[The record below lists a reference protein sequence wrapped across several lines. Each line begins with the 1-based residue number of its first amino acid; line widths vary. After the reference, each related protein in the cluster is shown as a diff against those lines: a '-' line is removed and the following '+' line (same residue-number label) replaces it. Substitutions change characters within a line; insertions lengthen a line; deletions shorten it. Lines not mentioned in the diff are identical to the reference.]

1 MGGGWN
7 EGAKK
12 TAKQARRG
20 GGRHKR
26 TVKTVSHVGGFLFR
40 ALNMSLTS
48 DLPGENR
55 CKCQKLSRTKSPF
68 VGFSD
73 PENG

>member
-1 MGGGWN
+1 MKGRR
-7 EGAKK
+7 
-12 TAKQARRG
+12 KQRN
-20 GGRHKR
+20 KR
-26 TVKTVSHVGGFLFR
+26 DVVAGDIKEQRKDLSHVGGFLFL